1 VAVLARKLVA
11 TIWLKL
17 ENNIEFHIFSYVQ
30 VQEIVYSDIEYIQG
44 LFGSWL
50 SEKAVETV
58 SDLSLLDQIGK
69 YAEFDLV
76 LGLELGC
83 LKHVGFRHV

>member
-1 VAVLARKLVA
+1 MAVLARKLVA

-30 VQEIVYSDIEYIQG
+30 VQEIVYSGIEYIRG
-44 LFGSWL
+44 LFGSCL

-58 SDLSLLDQIGK
+58 SDLSL
-69 YAEFDLV
+69 F
-76 LGLELGC
+76 
-83 LKHVGFRHV
+83 